1 MTAVTCRGRPSATAG
16 MDIEEA
22 HMWALL
28 MLDEHGLTQRGWK
41 VTWDEARLRAG
52 VCRFGPRA
60 IGFSRPIT
68 LRVTEAEFMDTV
80 AHEVAHALVG
90 PGHGHDGVWRAKAI
104 ELGGSGRRLG
114 QATFDPA
121 APWTGT
127 CEHGASFQRYTA
139 PRPNLTYSCRCAG
152 STRNA
157 AIIWARSA
165 A

>member
-1 MTAVTCRGRPSATAG
+1 
-16 MDIEEA
+16 MDIDEA
-22 HMWALL
+22 HMWAML
-28 MLDEHGLTQRGWK
+28 MLDEYGLTRRGWK
-41 VTWDEARLRAG
+41 VTWDEARRRAG

-68 LRVTEAEFMDTV
+68 LRVNEAEFMDTV

-114 QATFDPA
+114 QATFDPD
-121 APWTGT
+121 APWTGN
-127 CEHGASFQRYTA
+127 CQHGTTFQRYRA
-139 PRPNLTYSCRCAG
+139 PRPNLTYSCRCGG

-157 AIIWARSA
+157 TIIWTRRA